1 MADVGRRS
9 GAALRGFGTVGARP
23 LAALHRHLESAAGWP
38 LAGCAGGLPHPD
50 RRDGGGC
57 GLGGGPRIWRLAES
71 RNGHLGRDQFRAGNP
86 SMAGGACHRHGG
98 LSVFRTA
105 GLLLDLRPAPNGEK
119 RRARRHPGRPAA
131 SASSGSVFTSPNWK
145 LEAAI
150 SISVYS
156 VLVFVLLRL
165 GLVATMA
172 AVFFIDSFNLI
183 SLGADWKTW
192 YAPAGLATFF
202 LLLGI
207 AIFAFWRFAR
217 FARVVQRRRESLKEE
232 VRRQKAE

>member
-1 MADVGRRS
+1 MADVGRHS

-98 LSVFRTA
+98 LSVFRTRSEEHTSELQSLRHLVCR
-105 GLLLDLRPAPNGEK
+105 LLLEK
-119 RRARRHPGRPAA
+119 KKKANN
-131 SASSGSVFTSPNWK
+131 SSGS
-145 LEAAI
+145 
-150 SISVYS
+150 
-156 VLVFVLLRL
+156 
-165 GLVATMA
+165 GMATASYMIKMQ
-172 AVFFIDSFNLI
+172 VHTT
-183 SLGADWKTW
+183 G
-192 YAPAGLATFF
+192 
-202 LLLGI
+202 
-207 AIFAFWRFAR
+207 
-217 FARVVQRRRESLKEE
+217 
-232 VRRQKAE
+232 